1 MPEDPKEPESG
12 GLEKLLLDLADK
24 AAGKA
29 EDSKGSSL
37 PVYLIFAGLAVVC
50 FAILGFLAVRAKR
63 KAAQLEYELRLKAE
77 EQKRAVEQALL
88 EQDAARRDEA
98 VKQAHELAED
108 VERLKKEVAANEEAA
123 AARTRALALATS
135 WNDLV
140 IIDKRK

>member
-1 MPEDPKEPESG
+1 VADETKEAESG

-37 PVYLIFAGLAVVC
+37 PIYVIFAGLAVVC

-63 KAAQLEYELRLKAE
+63 KAAQLEYELRLKVE
-77 EQKRAVEQALL
+77 EQKRAVEQVLL
-88 EQDAARRDEA
+88 EQDVAKRNEAAGKA
-98 VKQAHELAED
+98 QELVVD
-108 VERLKKEVAANEEAA
+108 VERLKKEVAANEAAA
-123 AARTRALALATS
+123 AARTKALAQATS